1 MEIWQL
7 RTFQMVAETLN
18 FTKAAERLKITQ
30 SAVSH
35 QMKALEAELGE
46 SLFLR
51 ARRGVKLSP
60 AGQAMREHAQRILDE
75 VESLKAS
82 VSGSDG
88 RGPTGRVRAVAAT
101 QAFAHL
107 FAPLCEEF
115 LQAYPGIAVSFV
127 TTTSTAATLASV
139 QSGDAH
145 VGIAS
150 VPVYSPAL
158 SVTDLFSDEL
168 LVVVPAAH
176 PLARERIVNPAK
188 LKRERVILFESGSS
202 IRQATDVFFKK
213 ARLEPPLALESND
226 TSFVKLMVEH
236 GQGLSFLP
244 PWAVREEVLAG
255 KLAILRVE
263 GHRMPRKIA
272 MVAQAR
278 LQSAPLRAFLDFIL
292 ERRRELRWMAE
303 GHAISRSTRGYPGSP
318 GMR

>member
-7 RTFQMVAETLN
+7 KTFQMVAETLN
-18 FTKAAERLKITQ
+18 FTKAAGRLKITQ

-35 QMKALEAELGE
+35 QMKALETELGE

-75 VESLKAS
+75 VEALKAS
-82 VSGSDG
+82 VSGSQG
-88 RGPTGRVRAVAAT
+88 GPTGRVRAVAAT

-107 FAPLCEEF
+107 FAPICEAF

-127 TTTSTAATLASV
+127 TTSSTAQTLASV
-139 QSGDAH
+139 QSGEAH

-150 VPVYSPAL
+150 VPVFSPAL

-168 LVVVPAAH
+168 LVVVPSSH
-176 PLARERIVNPAK
+176 PFARERIVTPAR
-188 LKRERVILFESGSS
+188 LRGERVILFESGSS

-213 ARLEPPLALESND
+213 ARLEPPVALESND

-236 GQGLSFLP
+236 GQGVAFLP
-244 PWAVREEVLAG
+244 PWAVRDEVLAG
-255 KLAILRVE
+255 RLAILRVD

-292 ERRRELRWMAE
+292 ERRQQLRWMAE
-303 GHAISRSTRGYPGSP
+303 GHATPARG
-318 GMR
+318 R

>member
-18 FTKAAERLKITQ
+18 FTRAATRLKITQ

-35 QMKALEAELGE
+35 QMKALETELGE

-75 VESLKAS
+75 VEALRSA
-82 VSGSDG
+82 VSGTQS
-88 RGPTGRVRAVAAT
+88 GPTGRVRAAAAT

-107 FAPLCEEF
+107 FAPLCEAF

-127 TTTSTAATLASV
+127 TTSSTAATLASV

-150 VPVYSPAL
+150 VPVFSPSL

-176 PLARERIVNPAK
+176 ALARERIVPASR
-188 LKRERVILFESGSS
+188 LRGERVILFEGGSS
-202 IRQATDVFFKK
+202 IRRSTDVFFKR
-213 ARLEPPLALESND
+213 ARLEPPVALESND
-226 TSFVKLMVEH
+226 TSFVKLMIEH
-236 GQGLSFLP
+236 GQGISFLP

-272 MVAQAR
+272 MVAQVR
-278 LQSAPLRAFLDFIL
+278 LQSAPLRAFLEFML
-292 ERRRELRWMAE
+292 ERRQQLRWMAE
-303 GHAISRSTRGYPGSP
+303 GHTP
-318 GMR
+318 MQVQ